1 MNLVMSRLTI
11 VFVCW
16 LACAGVQAQ
25 TNTGPPNT
33 LDAYWN
39 LTSIPSQAQAT
50 LKLSTTTI
58 ADPVSSLNDVT
69 TNQVGSNNVAILSIL
84 SGSQNR
90 LETNQLN
97 NQNSVD
103 AYLSG
108 NNNSLI
114 INQTGGGNSL
124 SFGLTGANNRF
135 LLSQDGN
142 DRLQLQGLQQNNTRL
157 EISQGS
163 GSNSLTIDN
172 TSLFRNTLGT
182 GIPNLRI
189 EQTGGA
195 TAIIQNG
202 QLTGN

>member
-1 MNLVMSRLTI
+1 MSRFI
-11 VFVCW
+11 VFFVCW
-16 LACAGVQAQ
+16 IACVGALAQ

-50 LKLSTTTI
+50 LKLSTVTI

-69 TNQVGSNNVAILSIL
+69 SYQLGSNNVATLSIL

-90 LETNQLN
+90 IDATQLN

-103 AYLSG
+103 AALSG
-108 NNNSLI
+108 VNNSLI

-124 SFGLTGANNRF
+124 SVGLNGANNRF
-135 LLSQDGN
+135 LLSQDGG
-142 DRLQLQGLQQNNTRL
+142 DRLQLQGLQQNGARL
-157 EISQGS
+157 EISQGA
-163 GSNSLTIDN
+163 GNNTLTIDN
-172 TSLFRNTLGT
+172 TSLFKNTSGT

-189 EQTGGA
+189 EQSGGA

-202 QLTGN
+202 LLTGN